1 MSAARFSPYHE
12 PGLNQLAILASFLFL
27 LNAARIALDW
37 LFYAGM
43 VGEMATG
50 AIYGTPLLALLTDDW
65 QATFRV
71 LGDVGLLLIVFEGG
85 LTIHPT
91 LLLSNL
97 PLSLAA
103 ALTGIVTPI
112 ALSIL
117 LLHLAFGY
125 PLLQA
130 FAAGAALSSTS
141 LGTAFVAFR
150 NATETAR
157 ARRASTGS
165 GRTTPASLNPKPD
178 APTDGQPLVAARQP
192 IQTRLGTVLVSAS
205 LIDDVIALV
214 MLGIITSLGGAGT
227 LNVKDTAFSWVVA
240 RPLVASVALAALVP
254 VLGHYVLV
262 PAFRKWVAPRLAAWT
277 PTNRIYAMVMILVCV
292 LAGLVAGANLAG
304 ASNLL
309 GAFLAGILLCS
320 ATPVDDDEDD
330 DDVPEPE
337 PHPPRTEAEPVLD
350 ETFQDIFALALAPL
364 KNAVMA
370 PLFFASMGSAI
381 PIGDLWKPTILWRG
395 LVYAVLMAFAKALV
409 GPVVVL
415 LDVLLC
421 RTRTS
426 APPSPSPSPSP
437 PPLPAPTPDNSTS
450 TTRSADTS
458 TTPSTVESQATTP
471 STVESQA
478 TATIS
483 TTDYDTLVD
492 VRVSAATLLGLG
504 LIARGEIGI
513 VIAQLAYAAGTTS
526 SVVLLGEEPFL
537 VAMWAIV
544 LCTVVG
550 PAAMAVVA
558 RRTWTKVSAPT
569 SPWA

>member
-1 MSAARFSPYHE
+1 MSTARFSPYHE

-37 LFYAGM
+37 LLYAGM

-165 GRTTPASLNPKPD
+165 GRTTPASANPKPD
-178 APTDGQPLVAARQP
+178 SPTDGDARQP

-205 LIDDVIALV
+205 LIDDVVALV
-214 MLGIITSLGGAGT
+214 MLSIITSLSGAGT
-227 LNVKDTAFSWVVA
+227 LNVRDTAFSWVVA
-240 RPLVASVALAALVP
+240 RPLVASVALAVFVP
-254 VLGHYVLV
+254 VLGHSVLV
-262 PAFRKWVAPRLAAWT
+262 PAFHMFVAPRLASWT

-320 ATPVDDDEDD
+320 ATPVDDDE
-330 DDVPEPE
+330 VAESE
-337 PHPPRTEAEPVLD
+337 PHPPRADAEPVLD
-350 ETFQDIFALALAPL
+350 DTFQDVFALALAPL

-381 PIGDLWKPTILWRG
+381 PMGDLWKPTILWRG
-395 LVYAVLMAFAKALV
+395 LVYAVLMALGKAIV
-409 GPVVVL
+409 GPVIVL
-415 LDVLLC
+415 LDALLC

-437 PPLPAPTPDNSTS
+437 PPLPAPTPDISTS
-450 TTRSADTS
+450 TARSTDTP
-458 TTPSTVESQATTP
+458 TTLSTVESQP
-471 STVESQA
+471 
-478 TATIS
+478 TAAPPS

-526 SVVLLGEEPFL
+526 NAVLLGEEPFL